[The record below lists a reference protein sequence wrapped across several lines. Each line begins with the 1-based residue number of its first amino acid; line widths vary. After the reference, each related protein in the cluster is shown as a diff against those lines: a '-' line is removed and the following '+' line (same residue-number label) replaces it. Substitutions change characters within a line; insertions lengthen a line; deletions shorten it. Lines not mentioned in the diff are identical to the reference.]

1 MIKYTTNSVTKNTT
15 SRTLETLS
23 AGCNLQ
29 EKSVEY
35 AQNAEYEVV
44 PDSGYDGLSK
54 VNVSVDVVVPTV
66 QNTKTVEITSNGE
79 TTIKPDSDYD
89 VLEEV
94 KVNTNIPLQEKAVD
108 VLLSE
113 TSTEIL
119 PDAGYTGITKLTVN
133 HSPVESNTA
142 FTANKN
148 GKYTITPSEG
158 YDATTSVN
166 LNVEIPVEATK
177 SITITENGTTNIIP
191 SDGYDSI
198 EGVDVTV
205 NVTNPP
211 EAYDISS
218 KYVSFN
224 ELSQIKQADID
235 ALTGWN
241 KVNSAPKF
249 HNTIF
254 AGNITF
260 PDNSFDSLT
269 SGANFFRLDD
279 TLVQNY
285 KIDLRNLTFPNL
297 TLGSGPN
304 PYLRYIKGM
313 FYQRKGLEFGDDA
326 TIERFPK
333 ITRCDNMFYGAEI
346 LNKLTISGPV
356 TRIDS
361 MFYNCSGV
369 NAEIRFT
376 NAGQITSTDSAFS
389 SFSTL
394 TYLEMDGLTISL
406 NLRDCTNLTEESV
419 TAFIANLGT
428 AASGAAITFASTQFA
443 YLTED
448 QIAEATAKGWTIN
461 QA

>member
-1 MIKYTTNSVTKNTT
+1 MIKYTTNPVTKNTT
-15 SRTLETLS
+15 SRALETLS

-66 QNTKTVEITSNGE
+66 QDTKTVEITSNGE

-94 KVNTNIPLQEKAVD
+94 KINTNIPLQEKTVD
-108 VLLSE
+108 VLLSD

-142 FTANKN
+142 FTATKN

-205 NVTNPP
+205 NVSNPP
-211 EAYDISS
+211 EKYDISN
-218 KYVSFN
+218 KYVSLN
-224 ELSQIKQADID
+224 ELTQITQTDID
-235 ALTGWN
+235 ALTGWD
-241 KVNSAPKF
+241 KVNSTPKF
-249 HNTIF
+249 HNTVF
-254 AGNITF
+254 SGNIKF
-260 PDNSFDSLT
+260 PNNSFDSLT

-285 KIDLRNLTFPNL
+285 KIDLSNLTFPNL

-304 PYLRYIKGM
+304 PYFRYIKGM
-313 FYQRKGLEFGDDA
+313 FYQRQGLDFGED
-326 TIERFPK
+326 ELSEKFPK
-333 ITRCDNMFYGAEI
+333 ITRCDYMFYSSEI
-346 LNKLTISGPV
+346 HNKLTISGPI
-356 TRIDS
+356 TRMDY
-361 MFYNCSGV
+361 MFQNCSGV
-369 NAEIRFT
+369 NAEIRIT
-376 NAGQITSTDSAFS
+376 NAGQITSADNAFN
-389 SFSTL
+389 SFSAL
-394 TYLEMDGLTISL
+394 TYLEMDGLTISM
-406 NLRDCTNLTEESV
+406 NLRSCTNLTEESV
-419 TAFIANLGT
+419 TAFVTNLGT

-448 QIAEATAKGWTIN
+448 QLAEATAKGWTIN